1 MFGLIWGFQ
10 TQLLT
15 ALVLITIVGMW
26 WAEKD
31 NRKEE
36 KYE

>member
-10 TQLLT
+10 TQFI
-15 ALVLITIVGMW
+15 ASLVLITIVGMW

-31 NRKEE
+31 NGKED
-36 KYE
+36 